1 MKLIKNLVI
10 ILLLLMGGDEL
21 YAEQNALNDQDM
33 RLFEEIKQEH
43 GLEKAQAYQLL
54 GRAFLNNG
62 FTEKASTC
70 FKRAVEL
77 DESLFLSWYHLGI
90 MNMDNPEYYFK
101 KAIEAN
107 SEFPTSYYWL
117 GMHYER
123 CSKKT
128 ESMECFKKYLEL
140 VNRDDPME
148 EDRIKTAGKI
158 VEGGVD
164 DE

>member
-1 MKLIKNLVI
+1 MKLIMSLVI
-10 ILLLLMGGDEL
+10 ILLLLMGGTEL
-21 YAEQNALNDQDM
+21 YAEQKVLNDQDM

-70 FKRAVEL
+70 FKKAVEL
-77 DESLFLSWYHLGI
+77 DEGLFLSWYHLGLT
-90 MNMDNPEYYFK
+90 NMDNPEYYFK

-107 SEFPTSYYWL
+107 SEFPISYYWL
-117 GMHYER
+117 GMHYGHCER
-123 CSKKT
+123 
-128 ESMECFKKYLEL
+128 ESESIECFKKYLKL
-140 VNRDDPME
+140 ASKNDPTE
-148 EDRIKTAGKI
+148 KGRIKTVERI
-158 VEGGVD
+158 VEGGID